1 MALGRVTSYI
11 KNVAKSVVYAT
22 DDTFKAL
29 APAMFEYKET
39 NAEIAKNVYGAIR
52 DYRGTYQRTVNYL
65 RSTKVYEAG
74 TAAAQ
79 NAFDDLLTGKFYN
92 KERALKMDAQA
103 FGMDMSMD
111 DMNFDDLDKALAD
124 MDNADDVTTGDKA
137 TISAIES
144 TSKASASTISKAVIE
159 SSKYSA
165 EVSKM
170 NTSILFS
177 QNERLFGRLQ
187 AGLGTVNDSI
197 NNILKFHTNSLQTH
211 IENSTKFYDVITK
224 NTQEQTAILKEMLEM
239 QRQEYAEK
247 QKFAKEREKRKKR
260 QTFSDLVGAQGSV
273 NFGDYFNLVGSNL
286 KTWFDEQGG
295 SFLNMNMGDGDAN
308 PLLAFA
314 SNPLQFIPL
323 ALVDAA
329 MGPKLK
335 TYLKKLDK
343 SVSGMFGTFI
353 ARMNAMA
360 KGNTADSEDDMFK
373 QFIGRIFGIHDRFKT
388 SLDTANYNKGAV
400 PFDGITKKAIV
411 DVIPT
416 YLAKIESAITGAAER
431 IFDYNKGTW
440 TDAVSIRKNFE
451 QQKRST
457 VSSAFSDVWG
467 SFGSASSTAKL
478 RFESYAKQVGFNQDI
493 HNFFMTLYDKGGYF
507 NPNKPGN
514 ASDWNVQSDENFKAI
529 IAMWKQ
535 LPKEVQMRV
544 SSEVMESRNRYSA
557 LMQNDEDTGTSIYTR
572 LFDNSQMNQYLKI
585 RETKDKSR
593 YAIVGK
599 NIMEN
604 RDSYGYRDL
613 DYLRMIVEN
622 TGNIMVNT
630 NSLRGYKYYQNQVKG
645 KKSRIRTTGPNTIDS
660 SGGYAIPK
668 SDYTSN
674 LARLAETDANLDEG
688 YIKRIQNEKGA
699 VMMTDDN
706 MAGLMGAAVAE
717 QTARRERGEI
727 KTAAGEYWLSETIR
741 NAFNAPHKAAKK
753 KMEEEISGEALRE
766 DFKKR
771 FQAAQTISGKFS
783 VILDKVYS
791 YAEAPSR
798 WLSNMLIGANNAV
811 YDFFFEKE
819 NEASPG
825 QKVKGFFNLMIDKT
839 VNLFD
844 RAGNALTEKV
854 INPLREK
861 LGLDEKYDNLKAW
874 FKDTRLYSDYIAPVR
889 QKFFNK
895 AEDLLSDVSYTGG
908 RLLDDLGFTKS
919 AKSYAAYGIEDDKY
933 DQQKYGTF
941 TPYRYKE
948 NKTQADKDQ
957 ERDLAYTLM
966 GLQGRARGARYI
978 KKGGITAISKG
989 EMIIPAEM
997 NPFNPDRDKVNKA
1010 QEMKQEQEY
1019 INRFSNSF
1027 TRAVFGEIPKNAE
1040 GTTAFGYTDAIKK
1053 TAHNQLKAADRAM
1066 RDVFYVR
1073 AGDAGAKAYDDVIG
1087 NPKKYI
1093 PEGLAGGALG
1103 GILGLVTGLGPMA
1116 GMLIGAGASVANSS
1130 EAVKNW
1136 LFGEKI
1142 NDYTGERKGGALLSR
1157 DMQNKL
1163 YYAFPDMKKWGLAGG
1178 LAGLVGLAPFGIV
1191 GGITLGAAAAYAKN
1205 NTNIMNFLFGDT
1217 EGAILNKERKEY
1229 LKKHFPAMAAGTA
1242 ATYVLGPFGLVG
1254 SAILGSAA
1262 GLLTTSDSFK
1272 EALFGKEMYDG
1283 KRHGGIVG
1291 TLEESFVKPIT
1302 NFGKSMTSQMQDFLK
1317 NDIMKPLAAGIAPIT
1332 RNLAFMVSDIGKVL
1346 AGSIGSVVGGMFS
1359 AGGVLS
1365 RYLGHYV
1372 GSPLARVLKP
1382 IVGLPFL
1389 AAKKTAG
1396 ALISSPFK
1404 LIGKLGEMSQRSMIQ
1419 KGRAYH
1425 MTSEERLAY
1434 AAEHGFDYAGSDL
1447 DKTLSK
1453 SDYKTVAEM
1462 ERVLN
1467 QIGSTKKNAKAAEQ
1481 DLKTLESNLKYI
1493 LNNPWLEHQIKL
1505 KLLSG
1510 DKAMITDALQD
1521 IDRAGNFSSTE
1532 DKEKFMTYVLT
1543 ISQGILE
1550 DKAIAKRGAMSEDQA
1565 FKRLSELTGM
1575 RIDSSNIDRLKATV
1589 HNEASRRKDSLY
1601 TKSGVADENRR
1612 VENAIDNGTQNIVT
1626 QLKRIEDI
1634 LQGAKPSSSV
1644 DKVMAQNF
1652 TEAKNEVAAGASVQ
1666 KERENTLVEA
1676 VSKYYDGAKFTD
1688 EEKQKIIDN
1697 FGGCYSV
1704 YIILRGAD
1712 VKLENATDIFKLSR
1726 RDAHRIILLK
1736 EACDKYSRN
1745 LPKNLIKLNSMSDKS
1760 FGKLLEL
1767 AEYGVQIKDISQ
1779 FSNEKRL
1786 NESWHEMRASEYTD
1800 QDYSNASLKFIK
1812 ANVNAE
1818 AFKDGKQVK
1827 YDKRRGRTQ
1836 ITEHGI
1842 IRTIISTDG
1851 EETFDMGDSDTKEA
1865 VKNAEE
1871 SRENAKKTADAMS
1884 AIGKLFTG
1892 TKIGAE
1898 KKDKEA
1904 SEGFFSKL
1912 LGKAGTAFGAIG
1924 SVVGG
1929 AVSLALRGFFGLG
1942 KAYLFGKAVKFL
1954 ANNGP
1959 QVQEFVSNAIK
1970 GVGNL
1975 VSEFFTAAIDLVKKS
1990 PDIISSI
1997 WGGVKDAVFGVS
2009 KEEQLE
2015 RAGIKVSKFRD
2026 GSIHY
2031 YNKDGKEID
2040 APTLQ
2045 ENGLL
2050 NDAAG
2055 LIDSDPK
2062 FLTGVAMYGAYR
2074 SGKYL
2079 YNTYRRARDYI
2090 GKVKSRNGGKFS
2102 VGGMIKNLISP
2113 EAEGIQESNNLL
2125 SRILYYV
2132 SGKREGSITGAANEA
2147 LDAVRGTNT
2156 MKTPTTGDG
2165 KVTAPSKKKGVKG
2178 AAARVVDKIK
2188 EMAVKAKSIL
2198 PGKWGKVGGSFL
2210 EKIGAK
2216 IGPRLAASAAF
2227 LGGGGFLFNAALSL
2241 PALLEGYNQA
2251 SNLYGVPDEQLTFTD
2266 KVVASIATY
2275 VSDALLGIIS
2285 PQTLVAWYTPDSER
2299 DYNTEKPTTMVA
2311 SATPSKVSQSPASY
2325 QNTIAKTA
2333 TAPSKAYAEGS
2344 IAASVFGVGKFGRG
2358 NYFKQTDPRYANMRF
2373 NVSGDTMYQNMAD
2386 SGCGPVAAVNA
2397 IYGRGNIISPVEA
2410 AQFAMQGGYKE
2421 KDGGTRPGFFGSYFN
2436 AHGRRAE
2443 YTSGQGIL
2451 RNLASGNPVVMMGQ
2465 DSRITANTPYG
2476 PGPHYVTA
2484 TGLDG
2489 RGNMIIQDP
2498 QDSRND
2504 LLYPINKVLSKTK
2517 FGVAARGKY
2526 GRGIFGRGRIPTN
2539 DDIGA
2544 FIWQKFVSFGKLK
2557 EHAIAGIMGNMYAE
2571 SGLQPRIVQG
2581 GTYANE
2587 IPINGT
2593 LGYGLCQWTSEDRQK
2608 NLADYAKS
2616 VGKSSGDA
2624 EVQVEFTMKEME
2636 GYSDLIAQLNGAK
2649 SAYDA
2654 AIIFHRVF
2662 ERSADNAQQE
2672 ARRGNYAEQI
2682 LEKKGVGISGKLVTK
2697 TTFNGSSASGGE
2709 STMGGFIGYLT
2720 KRASGLTKI
2729 YNSIFGGSS
2738 EDSSSSGSYTSNYK
2752 GGPLSSKATTDG
2764 IKKAIEWTNTSKLNK
2779 TGYGNTGC
2787 TAFVKDFISQ
2797 SGNTELSGNM
2807 PLWVPYLMSGAQEGN
2822 IWRSPQ
2828 DGARQGDI
2836 AIIETNRNPG
2846 DGPDHAVIADGSGGY
2861 YGNSSSRNLVVHG
2874 KLGTDFGAS
2883 NIVGYV
2889 ASGDPRSKATTAS
2902 GETTRTQDQIIADAG
2917 PTSAMGKYGRG
2928 KFGKGIPVVP
2938 TKNLF
2943 GRANAM
2949 APTTQAVAMQ
2959 QFDYRQILQD
2969 IYQALL
2975 LIVKNTGNLSTA
2987 GNTSQTV
2994 TNGDMGNA
3002 VQEAAAQK
3010 QDMMRKLK
3018 DKIGLLRSANGLGQ
3032 LPFTEDINNI
3042 TALMAQIASQ

>member
-493 HNFFMTLYDKGGYF
+493 HNFFMTLFDKGGYF

-613 DYLRMIVEN
+613 DYLRMITEN
-622 TGNIMVNT
+622 TGHIMANTARLNINLARGIQGNT
-630 NSLRGYKYYQNQVKG
+630 RMGAPLIPTNL
-645 KKSRIRTTGPNTIDS
+645 PNTIDS

-674 LARLAETDANLDEG
+674 LARLAEIDANLDEG

-741 NAFNAPHKAAKK
+741 NAFNAPHEAAKK

-798 WLSNMLIGANNAV
+798 WLSNMLIGANNAI

-839 VNLFD
+839 VDLFD
-844 RAGNALTEKV
+844 KAGTAIKDKV

-874 FKDTRLYSDYIAPVR
+874 FKDTRLYSEYLKPAKDR
-889 QKFFNK
+889 FFGMS
-895 AEDLLSDVSYTGG
+895 EDLYDEVGKQSN
-908 RLLDDLGFTKS
+908 RLLYNIGLGGTYNDTTAGDNAQ
-919 AKSYAAYGIEDDKY
+919 AKAAQVFGAREEAQRNKY
-933 DQQKYGTF
+933 QYNPDEEAEVNLKAAQ
-941 TPYRYKE
+941 
-948 NKTQADKDQ
+948 
-957 ERDLAYTLM
+957 M
-966 GLQGRARGARYI
+966 GFANGARYI

-1010 QEMKQEQEY
+1010 REMKQEQEY
-1019 INRFSNSF
+1019 INRFSNNF
-1027 TRAVFGEIPKNAE
+1027 TRAVFGAIPKNAE
-1040 GTTAFGYTDAIKK
+1040 GAGYSDAIKR

-1073 AGDAGAKAYDDVIG
+1073 AGDAGAKAYDDVIK
-1087 NPKKYI
+1087 NPKKYV

-1103 GILGLVTGLGPMA
+1103 GILGLITGLGPMA
-1116 GMLIGAGASVANSS
+1116 GMAIGAGAAIANSS
-1130 EAVKNW
+1130 DAVKNW
-1136 LFGEKI
+1136 LFGERV
-1142 NDYTGERKGGALLSR
+1142 NDYNSERKGGVLLSR
-1157 DMQNKL
+1157 DIQNKL
-1163 YYAFPDMKKWGLAGG
+1163 HLAFPDMKKWGLAGG
-1178 LAGLVGLAPFGIV
+1178 LAGLVGLAPFGLV

-1396 ALISSPFK
+1396 AFISSPFK

-1493 LNNPWLEHQIKL
+1493 LNNPWLEQQIKL

-1565 FKRLSELTGM
+1565 FKRLSELAGM

-1601 TKSGVADENRR
+1601 TKSGIADENRR

-1652 TEAKNEVAAGASVQ
+1652 TEAKNEVAAGASAQ

-1818 AFKDGKQVK
+1818 AFKGGKQVK

-1851 EETFDMGDSDTKEA
+1851 EETFDMGDSDTKETLEK
-1865 VKNAEE
+1865 VEE
-1871 SRENAKKTADAMS
+1871 SQENAKKTADAMT

-1892 TKIGAE
+1892 TQIGAE
-1898 KKDKEA
+1898 KKDKKA
-1904 SEGFFSKL
+1904 GEGFFSKL
-1912 LGKAGTAFGAIG
+1912 LGKAGAAFGAIG

-2009 KEEQLE
+2009 KEEQ
-2015 RAGIKVSKFRD
+2015 
-2026 GSIHY
+2026 
-2031 YNKDGKEID
+2031 
-2040 APTLQ
+2040 
-2045 ENGLL
+2045 
-2050 NDAAG
+2050 
-2055 LIDSDPK
+2055 
-2062 FLTGVAMYGAYR
+2062 
-2074 SGKYL
+2074 
-2079 YNTYRRARDYI
+2079 
-2090 GKVKSRNGGKFS
+2090 
-2102 VGGMIKNLISP
+2102 
-2113 EAEGIQESNNLL
+2113 
-2125 SRILYYV
+2125 
-2132 SGKREGSITGAANEA
+2132 
-2147 LDAVRGTNT
+2147 
-2156 MKTPTTGDG
+2156 
-2165 KVTAPSKKKGVKG
+2165 
-2178 AAARVVDKIK
+2178 
-2188 EMAVKAKSIL
+2188 
-2198 PGKWGKVGGSFL
+2198 
-2210 EKIGAK
+2210 
-2216 IGPRLAASAAF
+2216 
-2227 LGGGGFLFNAALSL
+2227 
-2241 PALLEGYNQA
+2241 
-2251 SNLYGVPDEQLTFTD
+2251 
-2266 KVVASIATY
+2266 
-2275 VSDALLGIIS
+2275 
-2285 PQTLVAWYTPDSER
+2285 
-2299 DYNTEKPTTMVA
+2299 
-2311 SATPSKVSQSPASY
+2311 
-2325 QNTIAKTA
+2325 
-2333 TAPSKAYAEGS
+2333 
-2344 IAASVFGVGKFGRG
+2344 
-2358 NYFKQTDPRYANMRF
+2358 
-2373 NVSGDTMYQNMAD
+2373 
-2386 SGCGPVAAVNA
+2386 
-2397 IYGRGNIISPVEA
+2397 
-2410 AQFAMQGGYKE
+2410 
-2421 KDGGTRPGFFGSYFN
+2421 
-2436 AHGRRAE
+2436 
-2443 YTSGQGIL
+2443 
-2451 RNLASGNPVVMMGQ
+2451 
-2465 DSRITANTPYG
+2465 
-2476 PGPHYVTA
+2476 
-2484 TGLDG
+2484 
-2489 RGNMIIQDP
+2489 
-2498 QDSRND
+2498 
-2504 LLYPINKVLSKTK
+2504 
-2517 FGVAARGKY
+2517 
-2526 GRGIFGRGRIPTN
+2526 
-2539 DDIGA
+2539 
-2544 FIWQKFVSFGKLK
+2544 
-2557 EHAIAGIMGNMYAE
+2557 
-2571 SGLQPRIVQG
+2571 
-2581 GTYANE
+2581 
-2587 IPINGT
+2587 
-2593 LGYGLCQWTSEDRQK
+2593 
-2608 NLADYAKS
+2608 
-2616 VGKSSGDA
+2616 
-2624 EVQVEFTMKEME
+2624 
-2636 GYSDLIAQLNGAK
+2636 
-2649 SAYDA
+2649 
-2654 AIIFHRVF
+2654 
-2662 ERSADNAQQE
+2662 
-2672 ARRGNYAEQI
+2672 
-2682 LEKKGVGISGKLVTK
+2682 
-2697 TTFNGSSASGGE
+2697 
-2709 STMGGFIGYLT
+2709 
-2720 KRASGLTKI
+2720 
-2729 YNSIFGGSS
+2729 
-2738 EDSSSSGSYTSNYK
+2738 
-2752 GGPLSSKATTDG
+2752 
-2764 IKKAIEWTNTSKLNK
+2764 
-2779 TGYGNTGC
+2779 
-2787 TAFVKDFISQ
+2787 
-2797 SGNTELSGNM
+2797 
-2807 PLWVPYLMSGAQEGN
+2807 
-2822 IWRSPQ
+2822 
-2828 DGARQGDI
+2828 
-2836 AIIETNRNPG
+2836 
-2846 DGPDHAVIADGSGGY
+2846 
-2861 YGNSSSRNLVVHG
+2861 
-2874 KLGTDFGAS
+2874 
-2883 NIVGYV
+2883 
-2889 ASGDPRSKATTAS
+2889 
-2902 GETTRTQDQIIADAG
+2902 
-2917 PTSAMGKYGRG
+2917 
-2928 KFGKGIPVVP
+2928 
-2938 TKNLF
+2938 
-2943 GRANAM
+2943 
-2949 APTTQAVAMQ
+2949 
-2959 QFDYRQILQD
+2959 
-2969 IYQALL
+2969 
-2975 LIVKNTGNLSTA
+2975 
-2987 GNTSQTV
+2987 
-2994 TNGDMGNA
+2994 
-3002 VQEAAAQK
+3002 
-3010 QDMMRKLK
+3010 
-3018 DKIGLLRSANGLGQ
+3018 
-3032 LPFTEDINNI
+3032 
-3042 TALMAQIASQ
+3042 